1 MSRLMTM
8 VIVLTLAG
16 VTTTIAQNA
25 NSSSGRMQWPSG
37 SGSGASAIAPPA
49 PVGHRQPTRADI
61 STVEPKNGGLLGPD
75 EAEKELDRKIKNICR
90 GC

>member
-1 MSRLMTM
+1 MSRLITM

-16 VTTTIAQNA
+16 VTTTIAQSDK
-25 NSSSGRMQWPSG
+25 SSSGKMQWPSG
-37 SGSGASAIAPPA
+37 SGSGASTIMPQA
-49 PVGHRQPTRADI
+49 PVGHRQPTRADVAPI
-61 STVEPKNGGLLGPD
+61 DSKNGGLLGPD